1 MNFHDGFLDDSLNR
15 LFLFD
20 EVFDAGVGAFALDV
34 VEVIED
40 AAETADSKEYLKV
53 MSKQHS

>member
-1 MNFHDGFLDDSLNR
+1 LFALFVSK

-20 EVFDAGVGAFALDV
+20 EVLDAGVGAFAVDAV
-34 VEVIED
+34 DVIED